1 MESQKGASKGL
12 RKLSHYAEAKGVFA
26 HVEVIPKNYSILDTL
41 KADKGCFLAA
51 LVGLLYILHKFCHHF
66 ATKM

>member
-1 MESQKGASKGL
+1 MMEEESTNIQQLPTESGTFVGD
-12 RKLSHYAEAKGVFA
+12 
-26 HVEVIPKNYSILDTL
+26 SILDTL